1 MPSKPAVT
9 RKCQCFKIKPQL
21 LSCQP
26 PWRAF
31 ARARVERE
39 GPREPRRAHSKLV
52 LCTPLKA
59 RWVAHS
65 MRQQPRRGLTL
76 SGAISSEH
84 PNHLS
89 NISLYSF
96 FSEWTES
103 GNWASARPTAFGWTK
118 DATKKEKSSMQHLK
132 RDTMNFKA
140 LLMLPYKC

>member
-39 GPREPRRAHSKLV
+39 GLREPRRAHSKLV

-59 RWVAHS
+59 RWVAHGT
-65 MRQQPRRGLTL
+65 RQQPRRGLTL
-76 SGAISSEH
+76 SLVPFRLNTRTTSATSHCTASS
-84 PNHLS
+84 PS
-89 NISLYSF
+89 GQSL
-96 FSEWTES
+96 ETELQHVRLRS
-103 GNWASARPTAFGWTK
+103 VGQKTPQKKKKKLNAAF
-118 DATKKEKSSMQHLK
+118 EKRHNEL
-132 RDTMNFKA
+132 
-140 LLMLPYKC
+140 